1 MIDIYSKW
9 GNYIPND
16 LRTEFAK
23 DSLDIENIQ
32 DQMTQNEKHFY
43 NNIGRIADALEKI
56 QSHVN
61 RRTDSEAEAR
71 FKIINDMQTE
81 EISKLKLML
90 HEEGVELCANCQEEI
105 ATDGSFCDDCKT
117 P

>member
-1 MIDIYSKW
+1 MNKYERDFYTDI
-9 GNYIPND
+9 
-16 LRTEFAK
+16 F
-23 DSLDIENIQ
+23 
-32 DQMTQNEKHFY
+32 
-43 NNIGRIADALEKI
+43 RIANALEKI
-56 QSHVN
+56 QQHVN

-71 FKIINDMQTE
+71 FKIINDMQLE